1 MTDLRSV
8 SVWKINNYY
17 RNSAIGLR
25 VDCGFLFKILFC
37 EVNYVQEYITIKDS
51 FTAEYEEKH
60 SRFIAVCFHCESE
73 QQASEIISAQKSKY
87 WDARH
92 NVYAYLLQDGSAR
105 FSDDGEPHGTAGM
118 PMLDIIKGSGITNV
132 LVVVTRYFG
141 GILLGTGGLVRAYS
155 TSTRDALSGAQKV
168 LMCSCIEYK
177 IECDYG
183 NYDRLLRLIS
193 DSGGMVQNTDFTD
206 KITINVMFK
215 EVESNAFLGKLCE
228 TFASKLT
235 AKQENKIFFPF
246 NL

>member
-1 MTDLRSV
+1 M
-8 SVWKINNYY
+8 
-17 RNSAIGLR
+17 
-25 VDCGFLFKILFC
+25 
-37 EVNYVQEYITIKDS
+37 QEYITVKGE

-60 SRFIAVCFHCESE
+60 SRFIGTCFHCETES
-73 QQASEIISAQKSKY
+73 QASEIIAAQKSKY

-92 NVYAYLLQDGSAR
+92 NVYAYILQNGTAR

-118 PMLDIIKGSGITNV
+118 PMLDVIKGSGITNV

-168 LMCSCIEYK
+168 LMCECCEYE

-183 NYDRLLRLIS
+183 SFDKLTRLIN
-193 DSGGMVQNTDFTD
+193 DTNGMVQNTEFTD
-206 KITINVMFK
+206 KVTVSVMYK
-215 EVESNAFLGKLCE
+215 KVECDAFLDKLCE
-228 TFASKLT
+228 SFASKIA
-235 AKQENKIFFPF
+235 AKPIKELFFPF